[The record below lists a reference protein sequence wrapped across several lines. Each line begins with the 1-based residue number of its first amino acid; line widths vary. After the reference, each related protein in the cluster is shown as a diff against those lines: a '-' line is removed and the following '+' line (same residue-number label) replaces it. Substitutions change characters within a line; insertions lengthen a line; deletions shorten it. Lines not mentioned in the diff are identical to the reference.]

1 MNLAGVIAAHPAD
14 DAALVSRGEVTTY
27 GELREQVDTVRAVLV
42 GLGIVPG
49 DRVAIVAGNTR
60 HFVVA
65 YLALLGAGIVAVPL
79 NPSDPPSALTAELV
93 VVGAVAVVVDPV
105 GASAWAGVELGAVPS
120 LRHVVWAG
128 DGAGPA
134 DAAAAA
140 VDAVVADAP
149 PPVGPIDIVL
159 DAAPAGDRAAIV
171 DVPAGHLAALL
182 FTSGTAGAPRAAMLT
197 HANLL
202 ANIEQSSRRDGA
214 VARTDVALCVLPL
227 FHVFG
232 LNVLLGQ
239 ALAAGAS
246 VVLVQRFDPTT
257 ALETIAQRSV
267 TIVAGAPPMFV
278 AWCALADAPADAFAS
293 VRLVTSGAAALGVDT
308 AETFRDR
315 FGLPVREG
323 YGLTEAS
330 PVVTTSVGMQPR
342 SGTVGRALPG
352 VDLRVVDSSG
362 DDVEDGDPG
371 ELLVK
376 GPNVFAGY
384 WADAAATE
392 RVLVNGWL
400 RTGDVVVM
408 DDDGYVSIVDRVKD
422 LVIVSGF
429 NVFPAEV
436 EEVIAAFPG
445 VAEVAVIGVPHPHT
459 GEAVKAYV
467 VAKDGAELYEEPI
480 IQHCLEHLAR
490 YKCPSKVMI
499 VPEVPRSDAGKLL
512 RRVLR

>member
-1 MNLAGVIAAHPAD
+1 MNLAGVIAKHPAD
-14 DAALVSRGEVTTY
+14 DPALVSRGEVTTF
-27 GELREQVDTVRAVLV
+27 GQLREQVDAARAIFV
-42 GLGIVPG
+42 GLGIAPG

-79 NPSDPPSALTAELV
+79 NPSDPPSALAAELV

-105 GASAWAGVELGAVPS
+105 GASAWAGVEFGAVPS

-128 DGAGPA
+128 DRAGPSDASVAAGAPA
-134 DAAAAA
+134 DGP
-140 VDAVVADAP
+140 VD
-149 PPVGPIDIVL
+149 ILL
-159 DAAPAGDRAAIV
+159 DLAPAGERAAIV
-171 DVPAGHLAALL
+171 DVPDDHLAALL

-197 HANLL
+197 HGNLL

-214 VARTDVALCVLPL
+214 VARADVALCVLPL

-257 ALETIAQRSV
+257 ALETIAQRAV

-278 AWCALADAPADAFAS
+278 AWCALVDAPAEAFAS

-315 FGLPVREG
+315 FGVPVREG

-330 PVVTTSVGMQPR
+330 PIVTTSVGMQPR
-342 SGTVGRALPG
+342 TGTVGRALPG

-408 DDDGYVSIVDRVKD
+408 DDDGYVTIVDRVKD

-480 IQHCLEHLAR
+480 IQHCLDHLAR

-499 VPEVPRSDAGKLL
+499 VPEVPRSAAGKLL

>member
-1 MNLAGVIAAHPAD
+1 MNLAGVIAEHPAD
-14 DAALVSRGEVTTY
+14 DPALVSRGEVTTF
-27 GELREQVDTVRAVLV
+27 GQLREQVDAARAVLV

-79 NPSDPPSALTAELV
+79 NPSDPPSALGAELV
-93 VVGAVAVVVDPV
+93 VVGAAAAVVDPV

-128 DGAGPA
+128 DGAGPSTSA
-134 DAAAAA
+134 VAAGPTAE
-140 VDAVVADAP
+140 
-149 PPVGPIDIVL
+149 GPIDIVL
-159 DAAPAGDRAAIV
+159 DLAPGGERAAIV
-171 DVPAGHLAALL
+171 DVPDDHLAALL

-197 HANLL
+197 HGNLL

-257 ALETIAQRSV
+257 ALETIAQRAV

-278 AWCALADAPADAFAS
+278 AWCALVDAPADAFAS

-308 AETFRDR
+308 SETFRDR
-315 FGLPVREG
+315 FGVPVREG

-330 PVVTTSVGMQPR
+330 PIVTTSVGMQPR
-342 SGTVGRALPG
+342 AGTVGRALPG
-352 VDLRVVDSSG
+352 VDLRVVDASG

-384 WADAAATE
+384 WADPAATG

-400 RTGDVVVM
+400 RTGDLVVM
-408 DDDGYVSIVDRVKD
+408 DEDGYVSIVDRVKD

-480 IQHCLEHLAR
+480 IQHCLDHLAR
-490 YKCPSKVMI
+490 YKCPAKVMI